1 MTFLDKFSF
10 KLKTV
15 RFYIIMTQLF
25 LCHTNIDN
33 NCTLTARSLLIIYG
47 TYEPLRNVVNPRK
60 SSCFV
65 GIFC

>member
-15 RFYIIMTQLF
+15 
-25 LCHTNIDN
+25 NIDN
-33 NCTLTARSLLIIYG
+33 NGTLTARSLLIIYG
-47 TYEPLRNVVNPRK
+47 TYEPLRNVVNTRK